1 MTIVVGYT
9 PTATGLAAV
18 DHAIDL
24 ARTASDSLVVVNT
37 GSRGSDADPSFAEA
51 ADWDALAGRLE
62 SLGVAHEMHQPTHV
76 ASPAAEILATA
87 QRVGATQIV
96 IGVRRRTPVGK
107 LLLGSVA
114 QQVILEASCPVV
126 AVKPPL

>member
-18 DHAIDL
+18 DHAIEL
-24 ARTASDSLVVVNT
+24 ARTTSDSLVVVNT
-37 GSRGSDADPSFAEA
+37 GSRGSDADPAFADA
-51 ADWDALAGRLE
+51 TDWDALAARLAA
-62 SLGVAHEMHQPTHV
+62 LGVAHEMHQPTHV
-76 ASPAAEILATA
+76 ESPAAEILATA